1 MTLDLTAALPTFVIT
16 LREGFEAALVVGI
29 VLSCLKKA
37 EQSQLKSWVFA
48 GVAAG
53 IGASALVGWLFYNGM
68 QALRRSEHPYTPVVE
83 PLLEGTLCLVAIVM
97 LSWMLLWMTKQA
109 RSLKGEIEGAVTS
122 ALAQESANGGDPRTN
137 PLIRGKAAAWGVF
150 SLVFIAVLR
159 EGFETVVFIL
169 AKFQQGW
176 IPSLGAV
183 AGLAVAAGLGL
194 LLFRLGVKINVRQF
208 FQVMGVF
215 LLLIVSGL
223 VISALKQVNGAIEA
237 LAQLQPQFA
246 NWCDPNGVSCVLGG
260 LVWDA
265 RAVLPDQQF
274 PGIVLKTLFGYRDR
288 LYLVQAI
295 AYLSFLIGAGWLYF
309 QSLRQTQFTKASHP
323 QQAKS

>member
-37 EQSQLKSWVFA
+37 QQSQLNRWVFA
-48 GVAAG
+48 GVGAG
-53 IGASALVGWLFYNGM
+53 ISASALVGWLFYLGM
-68 QALRRSEHPYTPVVE
+68 GAIRRSQHPYTPIVE
-83 PLLEGTLCLVAIVM
+83 PLLEGTLCIIAILM
-97 LSWMLLWMTKQA
+97 LSWMLLWMTQQA

-122 ALAQESANGGDPRTN
+122 ALAQDSDPAKSLTQ
-137 PLIRGKAAAWGVF
+137 GYAAAWGVF
-150 SLVFIAVLR
+150 SLIFIAVLR

-176 IPSLGAV
+176 VPTLGAV
-183 AGLAVAAGLGL
+183 AGLAGAAGLGL
-194 LLFRLGVKINVRQF
+194 LLFRAGVKINVGQF
-208 FQVMGVF
+208 FQVMGIL

-223 VISALKQVNGAIEA
+223 VISALKQVNGAVEA

-246 NWCDPNGVSCVLGG
+246 SWCDANSPSCVLGG

-265 RAVLPDQQF
+265 HTILPDQEF
-274 PGIVLKTLFGYRDR
+274 PGIILKTLFGYRDR
-288 LYLVQAI
+288 LYVAQAI
-295 AYLSFLIGAGWLYF
+295 AYVSFLSTAGWLYF
-309 QSLRQTQFTKASHP
+309 QSLRRTSSAQPRPSQS
-323 QQAKS
+323 S

>member
-37 EQSQLKSWVFA
+37 QQSQLKSWVFA

-83 PLLEGTLCLVAIVM
+83 PLLEGTLCVVAIVM

-122 ALAQESANGGDPRTN
+122 ALAQEPVNGGNPQTN
-137 PLIRGKAAAWGVF
+137 PLTRGKAAAWGVF

-183 AGLAVAAGLGL
+183 AGLVVAAGLGL

-246 NWCDPNGVSCVLGG
+246 SWCDPSGVSCVLGG

-265 RAVLPDQQF
+265 RAVLPDKQF

-288 LYLVQAI
+288 LYLAQAI

-323 QQAKS
+323 RKAEP

>member
-1 MTLDLTAALPTFVIT
+1 MDLTAALPTFVIT

-37 EQSQLKSWVFA
+37 AQPQLNRWVFA
-48 GVAAG
+48 GVGAG
-53 IGASALVGWLFYNGM
+53 IGASALVGWLFYLGM
-68 QALRRSEHPYTPVVE
+68 GAIRRSQHPYTPIVE
-83 PLLEGTLCLVAIVM
+83 PLLEGTLCIIAILM
-97 LSWMLLWMTKQA
+97 LSWMLLWMTQQA

-122 ALAQESANGGDPRTN
+122 ALAQGSDPAKSLTQ
-137 PLIRGKAAAWGVF
+137 GYAAAWGVF

-176 IPSLGAV
+176 VPTLGAV
-183 AGLAVAAGLGL
+183 AGLAGAAGLGL
-194 LLFRLGVKINVRQF
+194 LLFRTGVKINVRQF
-208 FQVMGVF
+208 FQVMGIL

-223 VISALKQVNGAIEA
+223 VISALKHINGAVDA

-246 NWCDPNGVSCVLGG
+246 NWCDVNSASCVLGG

-265 RAVLPDQQF
+265 HAILPDKEF
-274 PGIVLKTLFGYRDR
+274 PGIILKTLFGYRDR
-288 LYLVQAI
+288 LYVAQAI
-295 AYLSFLIGAGWLYF
+295 AYVSFLATAGWLYF
-309 QSLRQTQFTKASHP
+309 QSLRGTPSAKPSP
-323 QQAKS
+323 SRQAEP